1 MCKFA
6 LYETLL
12 HKSLPVFLAS
22 YMLAGEED
30 VPLRGS
36 STFLKKTITSVL
48 GNAFYMCGKMIVCS
62 CITLKSACY

>member
-36 STFLKKTITSVL
+36 STFLKKNITSVL
-48 GNAFYMCGKMIVCS
+48 GNAF
-62 CITLKSACY
+62 